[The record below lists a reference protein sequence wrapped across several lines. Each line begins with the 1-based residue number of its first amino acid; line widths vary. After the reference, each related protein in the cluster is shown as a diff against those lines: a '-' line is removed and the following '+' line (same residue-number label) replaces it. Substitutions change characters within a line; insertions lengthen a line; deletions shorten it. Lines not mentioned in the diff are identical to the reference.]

1 MPGTVGAIALFASVA
16 RALASAGAPVTPPAA
31 PSVDF
36 VRDVQ
41 PILAAS
47 CVRCHGPRKTEGELR
62 LDSQAGLLQG
72 RDSGPVVAPGDGKA
86 SLLYRLLI
94 EADPDKRMPRRKG
107 PLSTAQIETVR
118 RWIDGG

>member
-1 MPGTVGAIALFASVA
+1 MKIHRFLGPVGAIALFASVA

-62 LDSQAGLLQG
+62 LDSQPGLLKG
-72 RDSGPVVAPGDGKA
+72 GEAGPVVAPGDGKA
-86 SLLYRLLI
+86 SLPYRLLI
-94 EADPDKRMPRRKG
+94 DADPDKRMPRRN
-107 PLSTAQIETVR
+107 
-118 RWIDGG
+118 